1 MWVLSL
7 FTFPLV
13 GFGFWLQ
20 ISEHASRWYDTGKS
34 VLGAI
39 GLVVLWW
46 LLRREGTT
54 LRGCVGRFRARHLGW
69 ALVVGLGTSTISL
82 GTWLIAAD
90 WLRRKTPAPD
100 SEFYLFSTE
109 FMIRALVEPV
119 WITFTVNLLFL
130 GYALPRL
137 RARFGP
143 VWATVIVAFCSGL
156 VQLGYNLQG
165 PVTMMISML
174 LGFLLAA
181 VRLVPRGLRRG
192 PGAPGGV
199 IPLRHGISQLALQP
213 RQEGAQL
220 GVGLDQPR
228 DALGEYCRGAT
239 TPGARGA
246 SPAVPGGCATC
257 GRDGHLCLSRQAGV
271 HHVEA
276 LFHAFALGVEPA
288 VVVLEHGELVCVPV
302 CGEHGELFLQSDLE
316 VVDLLVFRLDLSSG
330 LCHHGV
336 VRVLGDHGVLFRSGF
351 VKNDHI
357 PGRGHRR
364 DVAATAG
371 HTAIPC
377 AGARIFRTRRDVHSS
392 SLARH

>member
-20 ISEHASRWYDTGKS
+20 ISGHASRWYDTGKS
-34 VLGAI
+34 VLGAV

-119 WITFTVNLLFL
+119 LITFTVNLLFL

-174 LGFLLAA
+174 LGFLLAIPPA
-181 VRLVPRGLRRG
+181 LVTLATGSTWPGFLGYLFMVQLRQHEE
-192 PGAPGGV
+192 V
-199 IPLRHGISQLALQP
+199 FLALLLLAYIP
-213 RQEGAQL
+213 VFWVPLVLVALVVFCWYGVKAQ
-220 GVGLDQPR
+220 G
-228 DALGEYCRGAT
+228 
-239 TPGARGA
+239 
-246 SPAVPGGCATC
+246 
-257 GRDGHLCLSRQAGV
+257 
-271 HHVEA
+271 
-276 LFHAFALGVEPA
+276 
-288 VVVLEHGELVCVPV
+288 
-302 CGEHGELFLQSDLE
+302 
-316 VVDLLVFRLDLSSG
+316 
-330 LCHHGV
+330 
-336 VRVLGDHGVLFRSGF
+336 
-351 VKNDHI
+351 
-357 PGRGHRR
+357 
-364 DVAATAG
+364 
-371 HTAIPC
+371 
-377 AGARIFRTRRDVHSS
+377 
-392 SLARH
+392 